1 METFVQDSVGFIN
14 ENKYEQDTTDIAPYR
29 YRQETIPPSGPLTK
43 AHSGNI
49 IDSVGQLEPKQERKP
64 VSIIKKSPQP
74 LLNDPAIYQKPR
86 PTYVIEETV
95 STYSEQN
102 QYHQMVKDNSPT
114 QLAHSQASSSKIIM
128 SPNHQ
133 FKQQANYE
141 NSNET
146 FSSNDYNENID
157 YIENENDDGF
167 DEKINQSQQQQQ
179 YGIRNLITGSTDKR
193 ASTLPSTLF

>member
-14 ENKYEQDTTDIAPYR
+14 ENKYEQDSTDIAPYR
-29 YRQETIPPSGPLTK
+29 YRQDTIPPSGPLTK

-74 LLNDPAIYQKPR
+74 LLNDPTIYQKPR
-86 PTYVIEETV
+86 STYVIEETV
-95 STYSEQN
+95 SSYSEQN
-102 QYHQMVKDNSPT
+102 QYHQTVKADNSPT
-114 QLAHSQASSSKIIM
+114 QLAYSQASSSKIIM

-133 FKQQANYE
+133 FKQQTTYE

-157 YIENENDDGF
+157 YIENENDDEF
-167 DEKINQSQQQQQ
+167 DEKINQSQQQQ